1 MRASE
6 FTQLDEANRLQKAIA
21 GTIAAAGLVT
31 MPGDVPQSRK
41 EPVSIV
47 QKALAPLHP
56 EDLLMRVAKRAKIT
70 GNELAH
76 LMSQASHETLQFT
89 RFEENL
95 KYKTAD
101 RLVKVFPSIFKNEQQ
116 AKPYVNN
123 PEKLANRVYANRFGN
138 GDEASGDGWKYR
150 GRGLLMVTFKANYE
164 KLQKATGLPLVD
176 NPELAADPKHAAQIA
191 VAYWMLKVRHR
202 IGDAASLRD
211 VTRIINPGMQDVERR
226 EKEYKKY
233 ADQIDPNNADRA
245 DEDADDE
252 QGGEGEE
259 SHKHNL
265 IPFPKGSVRIG
276 VSDVYDWYKIG
287 THINDLDDADPKDF
301 GQGPPQTM
309 LSFGSEEEE
318 HRYMRDLKRLGLGLT
333 DLDE

>member
-21 GTIAAAGLVT
+21 SIIATAGIAS

-47 QKALAPLHP
+47 QKALAPIHP

-101 RLVKVFPSIFKNEQQ
+101 RLVKVFPSIFKNSKQ
-116 AKPYVNN
+116 AEPYVNN
-123 PEKLANRVYANRFGN
+123 PEKLANRVYATRFGN
-138 GDEASGDGWKYR
+138 GDEASGDGWRYR
-150 GRGLLMVTFKANYE
+150 GRGPLMITFKENYE

-202 IGDAASLRD
+202 ISDAASLRD
-211 VTRIINPGMQDVERR
+211 VTRIINPGMQDIKRR
-226 EKEYKKY
+226 QKEYEKY
-233 ADQIDPNNADRA
+233 TDQV

-252 QGGEGEE
+252 QGKEGEE

-265 IPFPKGSVRIG
+265 IPFPKGTVKVG
-276 VSDVYDWYKIG
+276 VKDVYDWYKIG

-301 GQGPPQTM
+301 GTGPPQTM

-318 HRYMRDLKRLGLGLT
+318 HRYMRDLKRLGLKLT